1 MWLFATEC
9 AHEHLAQ
16 VAHPAVVIKRAR
28 ARRAADRQALHDAED
43 CVVGVV
49 VDLPHVDLRADRAVG
64 KSLADRLGHRAAGGL
79 KRLGRLVFDLVESAR
94 GMQRQLRVEREAH
107 AVRVEVV
114 ELRIADEDV
123 FRVLQA
129 GRAAVGHGAG
139 HPVDALEDALPVEQG
154 RGQDQI
160 GLGLKVAKDRP
171 LGEPGAQRD
180 VRDLGLFDPVGQKT
194 VQRDLR
200 DQPDI
205 LFPLLLVRQV
215 RSPPLFLSVTLTG
228 TVYREKQG
236 MSSP

>member
-1 MWLFATEC
+1 
-9 AHEHLAQ
+9 
-16 VAHPAVVIKRAR
+16 
-28 ARRAADRQALHDAED
+28 
-43 CVVGVV
+43 
-49 VDLPHVDLRADRAVG
+49 
-64 KSLADRLGHRAAGGL
+64 
-79 KRLGRLVFDLVESAR
+79 
-94 GMQRQLRVEREAH
+94 MQRQLRVEREAH
-107 AVRVEVV
+107 AVRVEAV

-129 GRAAVGHGAG
+129 GRAAVGHGVG
-139 HPVDALEDALPVEQG
+139 HPVDALEDALPIEQG

-160 GLGLKVAKDRP
+160 GLGLKVAKGRP

-180 VRDLGLFDPVGQKT
+180 ICDLGLFDPVGQKT

-205 LFPLLLVRQV
+205 LFSLLLVRQV

>member
-1 MWLFATEC
+1 M
-9 AHEHLAQ
+9 
-16 VAHPAVVIKRAR
+16 P
-28 ARRAADRQALHDAED
+28 
-43 CVVGVV
+43 
-49 VDLPHVDLRADRAVG
+49 P
-64 KSLADRLGHRAAGGL
+64 S
-79 KRLGRLVFDLVESAR
+79 
-94 GMQRQLRVEREAH
+94 
-107 AVRVEVV
+107 
-114 ELRIADEDV
+114 
-123 FRVLQA
+123 
-129 GRAAVGHGAG
+129 GHGVG

-171 LGEPGAQRD
+171 LGEAGAQRD

-205 LFPLLLVRQV
+205 LFSLLLVRQV
-215 RSPPLFLSVTLTG
+215 RSPPLLLSVTLTG